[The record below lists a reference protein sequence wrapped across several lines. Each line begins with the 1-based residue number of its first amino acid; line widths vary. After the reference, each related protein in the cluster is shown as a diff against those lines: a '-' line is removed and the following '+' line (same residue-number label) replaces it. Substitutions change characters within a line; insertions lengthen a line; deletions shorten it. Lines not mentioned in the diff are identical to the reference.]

1 MLLVKTCTKAQ
12 VNTLSAKKIV
22 DIYSNMGVLIFTY
35 LTNYQPQPLVSA
47 KIPIFIL
54 ILILNHIL
62 ILDLNILINIKNVQ
76 FRVQSRSLLACF
88 PGGL

>member
-1 MLLVKTCTKAQ
+1 
-12 VNTLSAKKIV
+12 
-22 DIYSNMGVLIFTY
+22 MGVLIFTY
-35 LTNYQPQPLVSA
+35 ITNHQPQKFPSF
-47 KIPIFIL
+47 FIL

-76 FRVQSRSLLACF
+76 FQIQSHSLLACF